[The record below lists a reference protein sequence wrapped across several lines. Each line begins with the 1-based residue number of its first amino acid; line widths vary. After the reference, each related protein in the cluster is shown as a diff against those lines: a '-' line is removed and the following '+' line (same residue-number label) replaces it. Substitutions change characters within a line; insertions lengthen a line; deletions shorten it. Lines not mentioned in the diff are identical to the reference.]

1 MTGEADFN
9 QHLDV
14 FNITTQLASSDVKIE
29 KGTKALLLL
38 VSLPSSFDY
47 RD

>member
-1 MTGEADFN
+1 MTGEPDFN

-47 RD
+47 CD